1 MSFAALQ
8 GSVPVLGQSAER
20 VCFISDGNCIG
31 VHTMGRA
38 TLCCVTAGHN

>member
-20 VCFISDGNCIG
+20 VCFISDG
-31 VHTMGRA
+31 VHTTGRA